1 LKLKEKKKCNFY
13 GNAICKTVRK
23 AVTPKQKC
31 LWKIIKNG
39 KKTICR
45 SRVCCN
51 GKKCQ
56 VVIKKM
62 CSKVSGL
69 AEKCTWHFI
78 GNGRCRRKLCC
89 KSGKCAYNGKSLC
102 KRIPVKT
109 VVVSKKEECLFT
121 RTVTKNGKI
130 SCFRRMCCAHGKCRY
145 TIKKHVCS
153 KIFQPF
159 CQKVFIR
166 GGNCTAK
173 FCCKLNKKTKSFD
186 CRSRGRR
193 TCFKALPKPKCH
205 WRFQKANENGEVCK
219 KRMCCTGERCSYTS
233 KKHCVK
239 FTNEF
244 CHWSLIRKGKCLK
257 KFCCTKVAG
266 KLICKFR
273 KNVVC
278 KKKS

>member
-1 LKLKEKKKCNFY
+1 
-13 GNAICKTVRK
+13 
-23 AVTPKQKC
+23 
-31 LWKIIKNG
+31 
-39 KKTICR
+39 
-45 SRVCCN
+45 
-51 GKKCQ
+51 
-56 VVIKKM
+56 
-62 CSKVSGL
+62 
-69 AEKCTWHFI
+69 
-78 GNGRCRRKLCC
+78 
-89 KSGKCAYNGKSLC
+89 
-102 KRIPVKT
+102 
-109 VVVSKKEECLFT
+109 
-121 RTVTKNGKI
+121 
-130 SCFRRMCCAHGKCRY
+130 MCCAHGKCRY

-205 WRFQKANENGEVCK
+205 WRFQKSNKNGEVCR

-233 KKHCVK
+233 KKHCIK

-278 KKKS
+278 KKNHKFIKVTKIFTKRITKKIN